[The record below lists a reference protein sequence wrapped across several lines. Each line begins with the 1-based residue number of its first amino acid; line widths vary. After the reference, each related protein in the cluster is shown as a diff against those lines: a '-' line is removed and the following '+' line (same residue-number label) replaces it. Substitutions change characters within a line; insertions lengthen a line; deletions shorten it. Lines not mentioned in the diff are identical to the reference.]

1 MARTVGS
8 RRDIPRQQFLK
19 LLNTASK
26 AVRIVLEASHPQGAI
41 EVRSAVGEVAK
52 AIQIAAAAQSRDYA
66 RAQAL
71 IDSLQQSGSLNEA
84 HIASFA
90 AAGRFEEA
98 VLAMA
103 GLSGLPA
110 DAVERVLMQERA
122 DTILI
127 AAKATGLSWPTAK
140 ALLTLC
146 AGKAGVPQPTL
157 VQHQNAFNR
166 IKPETARQIFGFLR
180 KP

>member
-1 MARTVGS
+1 MARTVGT
-8 RRDIPRQQFLK
+8 RPDIPRQQFLK

-26 AVRIVLEASHPQGAI
+26 AVRIVLEASHPQGGN
-41 EVRSAVGEVAK
+41 EVRSAVADVAK
-52 AIQIAAAAQSRDYA
+52 EIQIVAAAQSRDYA

-71 IDSLQQSGSLNEA
+71 IDSLQQAGSLSET

-98 VLAMA
+98 VLAMS
-103 GLSGLPA
+103 GISGLPA
-110 DAVERVLMQERA
+110 DVIERVLIQERA

-127 AAKATGLSWPTAK
+127 AVKALGLSWPTAK
-140 ALLTLC
+140 ALLMLC
-146 AGKAGVPQPTL
+146 TGKVGIPQPTL